1 MKLIAAPARL
11 ALLMMAAGAVLAACA
26 APSGQTETVQE
37 KCAVCILENP
47 GDGPPCYPICMQ
59 SDEGRVEYQ
68 QKYVGHNS
76 PAAKSLF

>member
-68 QKYVGHNS
+68 RKYVGQ
-76 PAAKSLF
+76 